1 MSSAKESRHMARVAA
16 LGCCVCRQL
25 GYGPTPAQ
33 VHHIKEECG
42 AGQRQ
47 SNYLVIPLCPQHHSD
62 GGPGVAYH
70 AGFRQFER
78 LYGTELDLLAATI
91 ESLYG

>member
-1 MSSAKESRHMARVAA
+1 MRAKEARYMGRVAA
-16 LGCCVCRQL
+16 LGCLVCRQL
-25 GYGPTPAQ
+25 GYGHTPAQ

-47 SNYLVIPLCPQHHSD
+47 SNFLVIPLCPAHHTD
-62 GGPGVAYH
+62 GGPGIAYH

-78 LYGTELDLLAATI
+78 MYGTELDLLAATI
-91 ESLYG
+91 EALTP

>member
-1 MSSAKESRHMARVAA
+1 MRAKEARYMGRVAA
-16 LGCCVCRQL
+16 LGCVVCRQL
-25 GYGPTPAQ
+25 GYGYTPAQ

-47 SNYLVIPLCPQHHSD
+47 SNYLVIPLCPVHHTD

-78 LYGTELDLLAATI
+78 MYGTELDLLAATI
-91 ESLYG
+91 EALAG

>member
-1 MSSAKESRHMARVAA
+1 MRAKEARYMGRVAA
-16 LGCCVCRQL
+16 LGCLVCRQL
-25 GYGPTPAQ
+25 GYGYTPAQ
-33 VHHIKEECG
+33 VHHIKEDCG

-47 SNYLVIPLCPQHHSD
+47 SNYLVIPLCPVHHTD

-78 LYGTELDLLAATI
+78 MYGTELDLMAATI
-91 ESLYG
+91 EALAG